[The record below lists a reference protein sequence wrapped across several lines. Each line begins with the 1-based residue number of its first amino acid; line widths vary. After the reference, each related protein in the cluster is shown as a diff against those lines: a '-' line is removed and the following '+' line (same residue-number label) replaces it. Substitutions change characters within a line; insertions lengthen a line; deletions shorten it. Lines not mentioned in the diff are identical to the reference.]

1 MRFPLHDPAR
11 IHRLFAAAALVAAL
25 WGMRAELPAGF
36 ALHFL
41 GAALLYLMFGAPLA
55 LAGMAIAAALV
66 CALGGG
72 GWAAWPA
79 LWLTDGAVPV
89 LCAFAAHRLIERHAP
104 PNLFVYVFGAAFAGA
119 GLSMI
124 ASLAA
129 HRLLGDSVEPFVA
142 LGLMLGFGEAFL
154 TGALVT
160 LFVVYRHEWVCTFDD
175 SRYLAR
181 R

>member
-1 MRFPLHDPAR
+1 MRFALPDQAR
-11 IHRLFAAAALVAAL
+11 LHRLLAAAALVAAL
-25 WGMRAELPAGF
+25 WGVRAELPQGF

-41 GAALLYLMFGAPLA
+41 GAAVLYLMFGAPLA
-55 LAGMAIAAALV
+55 LAGMALAAALA

-72 GWAAWPA
+72 DWAAWPA
-79 LWLTDGAVPV
+79 HWLADGAVPV
-89 LCAFAAHRLIERHAP
+89 ACAFAAHRAIERFAP
-104 PNLFVYVFGAAFAGA
+104 PNLFVYFFGAAFAGA

-129 HRLLGDSVEPFVA
+129 HRLLGESVEPFVA

-160 LFVVYRHEWVCTFDD
+160 LFVVYRHDWVSTFDD
-175 SRYLAR
+175 SHYLAR

>member
-1 MRFPLHDPAR
+1 MRLALPDPAR
-11 IHRLFAAAALVAAL
+11 LHRLLAAAALVAAL
-25 WGMRAELPAGF
+25 WGLRAELPEGLAF
-36 ALHFL
+36 HFL
-41 GAALLYLMFGAPLA
+41 GAAVLYLMFGARLA
-55 LAGMAIAAALV
+55 LAGMALASALA

-72 GWAAWPA
+72 DWSAWPA
-79 LWLTDGAVPV
+79 LWLADGAVPV
-89 LCAFAAHRLIERHAP
+89 ACALAAHRALERFAP
-104 PNLFVYVFGAAFAGA
+104 PNPFVYFFGAAFAGA

-129 HRLLGDSVEPFVA
+129 HRLLGESVEPFVA

-160 LFVVYRHEWVCTFDD
+160 LFVVYRRDWVSTFDD
-175 SRYLAR
+175 SHYLAR

>member
-1 MRFPLHDPAR
+1 MRIALPDRAR
-11 IHRLFAAAALVAAL
+11 LHRLLAAAALVAAL
-25 WGMRAELPAGF
+25 WGVRAELPAGF

-41 GAALLYLMFGAPLA
+41 GATLMYLMFGAPLA
-55 LAGMAIAAALV
+55 LAGMALAAGLA
-66 CALGGG
+66 CALGPGD
-72 GWAAWPA
+72 WLALPA
-79 LWLTDGAVPV
+79 LWLADGAVPV
-89 LCAFAAHRLIERHAP
+89 ACAFAAHRVIERYAP

-119 GLSMI
+119 GLSMF

-129 HRLLGDSVEPFVA
+129 HRLLGEGVEPFVA
-142 LGLMLGFGEAFL
+142 LGLLLGFGEAFL

-160 LFVVYRHEWVCTFDD
+160 LLVVYRHEWVSTFDD

>member
-1 MRFPLHDPAR
+1 MRLALPDPAR
-11 IHRLFAAAALVAAL
+11 LHRLLAAAALVAAL
-25 WGMRAELPAGF
+25 WGVRADLPEGF

-41 GAALLYLMFGAPLA
+41 GAAALYLMFGAPLA
-55 LAGMAIAAALV
+55 LAGVALAATLA

-72 GWAAWPA
+72 DWTAWPA
-79 LWLTDGAVPV
+79 LWLADGAVPV
-89 LCAFAAHRLIERHAP
+89 ACALAAHRAIERFAP
-104 PNLFVYVFGAAFAGA
+104 PNLFVYFFGAAFAGA

-129 HRLLGDSVEPFVA
+129 HRLLGESVEPFVA

-160 LFVVYRHEWVCTFDD
+160 LFVVYRRDWVSTFDD
-175 SRYLAR
+175 SHYLAR

>member
-1 MRFPLHDPAR
+1 MRFPLYDRAR

-25 WGMRAELPAGF
+25 WGVRAELPAGF

-55 LAGMAIAAALV
+55 LAGMAIATALA
-66 CALGGG
+66 CGLGGG
-72 GWAAWPA
+72 DWAACPA
-79 LWLTDGAVPV
+79 LWLTDGVVPV
-89 LCAFAAHRLIERHAP
+89 LCAFAVHRLVERHAP

-119 GLSMI
+119 ALSMI

-154 TGALVT
+154 TGGLVT